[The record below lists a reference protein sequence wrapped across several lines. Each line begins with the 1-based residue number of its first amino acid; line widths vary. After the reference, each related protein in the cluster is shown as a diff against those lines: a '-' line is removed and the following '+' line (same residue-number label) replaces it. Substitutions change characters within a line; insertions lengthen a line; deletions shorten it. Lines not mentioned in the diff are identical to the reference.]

1 VLAITGLELK
11 MRQYE
16 IGERFC
22 TAIADRA
29 SISTLNRVWE
39 SVELMPSLDEVRHPE
54 RWLART
60 S

>member
-1 VLAITGLELK
+1 

-22 TAIADRA
+22 TAVADKA
-29 SISTLNRVWE
+29 GISTLNRVWE
-39 SVELMPSLDEVRHPE
+39 SVELMPSLDEVRHPD

-60 S
+60 N